1 MLRRVMFYKDRV
13 FHLVTIIGAVASV
26 LSVGIPGLLSEGNVI
41 WWKLA
46 VLFISVPFTVAA
58 IWLVFRSEH
67 PTRVYRIDKDADIV
81 NYLYR
86 WIQTGGHVLIC
97 TRDMSWADE
106 PKMMDLLKLKASSRD
121 LTIVLPEEVD
131 RSNVLKAQGAEVFRV
146 WRSGTSRYP
155 FHDCQLWP
163 TRIPRSDRVA
173 KWRPAS
179 YTGIFGS
186 R

>member
-46 VLFISVPFTVAA
+46 VLLISVPFTVAA

-86 WIQTGGHVLIC
+86 W
-97 TRDMSWADE
+97 
-106 PKMMDLLKLKASSRD
+106 
-121 LTIVLPEEVD
+121 
-131 RSNVLKAQGAEVFRV
+131 
-146 WRSGTSRYP
+146 
-155 FHDCQLWP
+155 
-163 TRIPRSDRVA
+163 
-173 KWRPAS
+173 
-179 YTGIFGS
+179 
-186 R
+186 

>member
-46 VLFISVPFTVAA
+46 VLLISVPFTVAA

-106 PKMMDLLKLKASSRD
+106 PKMMDLLKLKPAR
-121 LTIVLPEEVD
+121 
-131 RSNVLKAQGAEVFRV
+131 
-146 WRSGTSRYP
+146 GTSRLSCP
-155 FHDCQLWP
+155 K
-163 TRIPRSDRVA
+163 
-173 KWRPAS
+173 KWTEAMS
-179 YTGIFGS
+179 
-186 R
+186 